1 MSTDHLSAK
10 LLANDELFLQPW
22 FLPKAMYLKL
32 KKLLPSSQLA
42 KMRYYFED
50 YGCLK
55 CGSHEALYGSN
66 GMCSGCSIVIR
77 GRIAICLKKR
87 FRRIGVKVGREPLQ
101 RYAKR
106 LSKGAN
112 TARYGQQHRKTA
124 SPNTRDS
131 HGIPANLREESV
143 LKSESFGSKTR

>member
-1 MSTDHLSAK
+1 MTKNRFGAK

-22 FLPKAMYLKL
+22 FLPKPTYLKL

-55 CGSHEALYGSN
+55 CCSRRALYGSN
-66 GMCSGCSIVIR
+66 GMCLECSIVVR

-87 FRRIGVKVGREPLQ
+87 FRKVGVKVARAPLQ

-106 LSKGAN
+106 LAKAQGWAA
-112 TARYGQQHRKTA
+112 ARKLR
-124 SPNTRDS
+124 
-131 HGIPANLREESV
+131 GIRS
-143 LKSESFGSKTR
+143 

>member
-1 MSTDHLSAK
+1 MTKNCLSAT

-22 FLPKAMYLKL
+22 FLPKPTYLAV

-55 CGSHEALYGSN
+55 CCSRTALHGSN
-66 GMCSGCSIVIR
+66 GMCVRCSIIVR

-87 FRRIGVKVGREPLQ
+87 FRKVGVKVDRAPLQ
-101 RYAKR
+101 RYTKR
-106 LSKGAN
+106 LAQVKIA
-112 TARYGQQHRKTA
+112 
-124 SPNTRDS
+124 
-131 HGIPANLREESV
+131 E
-143 LKSESFGSKTR
+143 GSRMR